1 MARGKDRYP
10 PCPWKGHFNQ
20 CGKYNAHKSRS
31 VFVVCFFLI
40 FFCHVSLLY
49 LASCTCCAFLCPILP
64 SVLVSSLFRS
74 LNSLFLFEFE
84 SACCVAYTARWWH
97 SSLKLLF
104 CIVLGFFLVLFQTV
118 QGETTPKVKAQSFPS
133 RTVRGLRVSRQTT
146 RLPQSHLFL
155 CRVADDVLNQYTP
168 VARV

>member
-20 CGKYNAHKSRS
+20 YGKYNAHKSRS

-40 FFCHVSLLY
+40 FFGHVSLLY

-104 CIVLGFFLVLFQTV
+104 CIVLGFFLVLFQV
-118 QGETTPKVKAQSFPS
+118 KLLFFAKSREIVGKKEVDIEFESCTTS
-133 RTVRGLRVSRQTT
+133 RAILES
-146 RLPQSHLFL
+146 LIEEYPQ
-155 CRVADDVLNQYTP
+155 
-168 VARV
+168 